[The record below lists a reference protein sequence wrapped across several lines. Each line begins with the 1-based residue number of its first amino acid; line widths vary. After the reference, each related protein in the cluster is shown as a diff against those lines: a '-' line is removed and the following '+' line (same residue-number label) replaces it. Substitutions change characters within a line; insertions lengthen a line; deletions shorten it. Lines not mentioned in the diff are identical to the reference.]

1 MSYRTIIN
9 VNKLAQF
16 YFLMFNF
23 SKLDSN
29 TERKLDA
36 YFRLHNNITF
46 ANRTIGEYSVIS
58 VVFAKDTKEF
68 KDTFTPL
75 FTKESESKKSIVR
88 EFPIETIKIDDID
101 KEIPNILE
109 EVSKEQIQRI
119 EDKTIPLDQR
129 LESGDDEDDT
139 EIK

>member
-1 MSYRTIIN
+1 MEAVKRFLTKLIITIFKVILID
-9 VNKLAQF
+9 VIDRIIKMVRKKVDE
-16 YFLMFNF
+16 YY
-23 SKLDSN
+23 
-29 TERKLDA
+29 ERKKKNEKNDEKK
-36 YFRLHNNITF
+36 RDI
-46 ANRTIGEYSVIS
+46 E
-58 VVFAKDTKEF
+58 KQKE
-68 KDTFTPL
+68 DV
-75 FTKESESKKSIVR
+75 SKI
-88 EFPIETIKIDDID
+88 FDDID